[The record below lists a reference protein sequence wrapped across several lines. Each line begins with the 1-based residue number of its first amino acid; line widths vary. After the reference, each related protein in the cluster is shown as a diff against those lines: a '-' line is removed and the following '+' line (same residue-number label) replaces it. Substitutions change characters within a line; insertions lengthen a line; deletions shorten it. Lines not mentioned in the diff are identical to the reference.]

1 MASNLR
7 PGLARLLRRLAD
19 RLDPPQYIM
28 GTDPSNGFDHS
39 CTVRMKR
46 DANGFVTLEDIEF
59 QDALRREAAEFGI
72 TDECEAIK
80 REQEAELKREWPRL
94 RDEFKAACKENERR
108 LRSVK

>member
-1 MASNLR
+1 MIR
-7 PGLARLLRRLAD
+7 HTLARLLRRLAD
-19 RLDPPQYIM
+19 RLDQPQYIM

-59 QDALRREAAEFGI
+59 QDALRREAAEFGMA
-72 TDECEAIK
+72 DECERIR
-80 REQEAELKREWPRL
+80 REQEAQFKKEWPRL